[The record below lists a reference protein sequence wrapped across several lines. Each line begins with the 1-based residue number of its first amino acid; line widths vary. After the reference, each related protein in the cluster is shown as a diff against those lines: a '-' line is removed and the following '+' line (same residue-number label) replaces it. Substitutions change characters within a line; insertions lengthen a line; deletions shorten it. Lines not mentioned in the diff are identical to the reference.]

1 MISKAFTFPVLSD
14 TKPTDHSLPAFMVS
28 TTRGFLPRQDP
39 VVALPKEF
47 AAAESLLQRMP
58 IKTLSGEPGLLAT
71 FTFGETLLK
80 ELPDLSAE
88 VEKYRDDLVVMNA
101 LYRDYSFLASAYLF
115 EPCHERYMRGEEY
128 GLGRQSLPRCI
139 ALPIVKV
146 AELAGF
152 KPFMEYAGSY
162 ALFNYQFED
171 PSKGLEYDNLRLIR
185 AFECGLDPTS
195 SEAGF
200 VLVHIAM
207 VKESGALIKGAV
219 EMLEGCTGEDRERF
233 DDGLRTLVGG
243 LTKVNAV
250 MNTMWKRSKPSGYT
264 SFRTF
269 IFGITSQSMFPN
281 GVIYE
286 GVSEEPMSFRG
297 ESGANDSMIPMCD
310 NLLQVSM
317 PETPLTDILKDF
329 RQYRPGNHRE
339 FLEAVRDSAQQAG
352 VREFAKGDPMSAAL
366 YLQALDQVRD
376 FRWRHWCFTREYILK
391 HTSHPTATGG
401 SPIVTWLPNQLTA
414 VLVQMTETAP
424 YCEKIN
430 GVSDIM
436 DNVNTQREQLRKEVE
451 KYCGERGPRDC
462 ALTSLERNRPP
473 LINDR
478 CTTFHGTFTPY
489 TDTTNTKPWPPH
501 THTTMTSRHA
511 PKQTSVER
519 RKGESALS
527 EFADYVQKQQALRR
541 PPGQTPA
548 VLEDHDEL
556 SILDELGLS
565 DDNKSHIRL
574 KTLLTDPAEE
584 HIPALAE
591 HVKERLVEGH
601 GEVLFDV
608 GLEDSGESMGFTKEN
623 WDFALERIGS
633 VCELIKADYKVLMTR
648 NVGGDVEVGPR
659 DAKDTGTSG
668 KMILRKRPEDVDEVI
683 ETRIA
688 VVGNVDAGK
697 STMLGVLVKGGLDDG
712 RGKARVN
719 LFRHKH
725 EIESGRTSSVGM
737 EIMGFDS
744 KSEVVVSNVAGRKLT
759 WEEIG
764 RRSAKVISFTDLA
777 GHERY
782 LRTTVFGLLSSE
794 PNYCLLMV
802 AANNGLV
809 GMSKEHLGI
818 ALALNVPVMV
828 VITKIDICPPQILEQ
843 TITQLTKIL
852 KSPGARMISIFIKN
866 REDCINT
873 ATQFVSRRICPIFQ
887 VSNVTG
893 DNLDLVRMFLN
904 VLPHHGNYDSSA
916 PLEFHV
922 NDTFSVPFV
931 GTVVSGVV
939 KSGIIHSGDTVLIGP
954 DSLGQFQTTKV
965 RSIERKRIQVPGCS
979 AGQSA
984 SLALRNVRRKDV
996 RKGMVVLHKADKPDP
1011 STGIIPNPKV
1021 YREFVAEVLIL
1032 SHATTIKTKYQAMLH
1047 VGPVSQT
1054 CAIIDIDRQYIR
1066 TGDRA
1071 QVAFRFVQRPEY
1083 LTVGD
1088 RILFREGRTKGLGI
1102 VKRVG
1107 YDAKH
1112 PLNPELAKEQEQEQ
1126 EKEKENGQQTE
1137 GQVS

>member
-1 MISKAFTFPVLSD
+1 MSSPTFDFPVMTD
-14 TKPTDHSLPAFMVS
+14 TRPDDRTLPAFMVS
-28 TTRGFLPRQDP
+28 TTRGFLPRQEP
-39 VVALPKEF
+39 VVELPKEF
-47 AAAESLLQRMP
+47 APLESLLQRMP
-58 IKTLSGEPGLLAT
+58 IKTLSGEPGLLAK

-80 ELPDLSAE
+80 ELPDLSPE

-115 EPCHERYMRGEEY
+115 EPCHERHVRGEEY
-128 GLGRQSLPRCI
+128 GLGRQSLPRQI

-146 AELAGF
+146 AEIAGF

-162 ALFNYQFED
+162 ALFNYRLED
-171 PSKGLEYDNLRLIR
+171 PSRGLEYDNLRLIR
-185 AFECGLDPTS
+185 AFEHGLDPTS

-207 VKESGALIKGAV
+207 VKESGALVKGAADMI
-219 EMLEGCTGEDRERF
+219 ESCMSHDREAF
-233 DDGLRTLVGG
+233 NDGLRTLVGG
-243 LTKVNAV
+243 LSKVNGV
-250 MNTMWKRSKPSGYT
+250 MNTMWNRSKPQGYT
-264 SFRTF
+264 NFRTF

-297 ESGANDSMIPMCD
+297 ESGANDSMVPMCD
-310 NLLQVSM
+310 NLLQVQM

-352 VREFAKGDPMSAAL
+352 IREFAKGDPISAAL

-414 VLVQMTETAP
+414 VLMQMAETFE
-424 YCEKIN
+424 YCKSVN

-436 DNVNTQREQLRKEVE
+436 EVVNNQRDTLQKEVA
-451 KYCGERGPRDC
+451 KPCPRHVAMDAWRV
-462 ALTSLERNRPP
+462 ALNARVA
-473 LINDR
+473 
-478 CTTFHGTFTPY
+478 
-489 TDTTNTKPWPPH
+489 
-501 THTTMTSRHA
+501 MASRHE
-511 PKQTSVER
+511 PKQSPAER

-527 EFADYVQKQQALRR
+527 EFADYVEKQQALRR
-541 PPGQTPA
+541 PPGQPPA

-556 SILDELGLS
+556 SVLDELGLD

-574 KTLLTDPAEE
+574 KTLLTDPADENVA
-584 HIPALAE
+584 ALAE
-591 HVKERLVEGH
+591 HIKERLAEGH

-608 GLEDSGESMGFTKEN
+608 GLEDTGDSMGFTKDV
-623 WDFALERIGS
+623 WKFALERIGA
-633 VCELIKADYKVLMTR
+633 VCELVKADYKMLMTR

-659 DAKDTGTSG
+659 DAKDTGFSG
-668 KMILRKRPEDVDEVI
+668 KMILRQRPENVDDVI

-744 KSEVVVSNVAGRKLT
+744 RSEVVVSNVPGRKLT

-764 RRSAKVISFTDLA
+764 RRSAKVISFSDLA

-794 PNYCLLMV
+794 PNYCLLMI

-818 ALALNVPVMV
+818 ALAMKVPVMV
-828 VITKIDICPPQILEQ
+828 VITKIDICPPQILAQ

-852 KSPGARMISIFIKN
+852 KSPGAHKIPIFVKN
-866 REDCINT
+866 REECINT
-873 ATQFVSRRICPIFQ
+873 ATQFVSSRICPIFQ

-893 DNLDLVRMFLN
+893 HNLDLVRMFLN
-904 VLPHHGNYDSSA
+904 ALPHHGNYDSSA

-939 KSGIIHSGDTVLIGP
+939 KSGVIHTGDTVLIGP
-954 DSLGQFQTTKV
+954 DGLGQFQTTKV

-979 AGQSA
+979 AGQSS

-1011 STGIIPNPKV
+1011 ATGLIPTPKV

-1071 QVAFRFVQRPEY
+1071 QVAFRFAIEY
-1083 LTVGD
+1083 CFV
-1088 RILFREGRTKGLGI
+1088 RAGL
-1102 VKRVG
+1102 K
-1107 YDAKH
+1107 A
-1112 PLNPELAKEQEQEQ
+1112 LA
-1126 EKEKENGQQTE
+1126 
-1137 GQVS
+1137 S